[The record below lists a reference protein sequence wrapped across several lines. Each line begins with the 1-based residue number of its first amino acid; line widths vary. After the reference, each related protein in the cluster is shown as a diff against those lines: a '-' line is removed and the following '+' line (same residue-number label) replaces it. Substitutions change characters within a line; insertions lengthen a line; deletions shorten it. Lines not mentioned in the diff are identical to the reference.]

1 VLGVKIGMVYRRRR
15 INIIFVGEGGGN
27 MVFRPMY
34 SHLNDS
40 AGTLAVEHTEKPV
53 TLLPCIHRCLLSSRT
68 FATEQ
73 VAASLNLEY
82 HTVINYHTKTIHCK
96 PPVLTLTLI

>member
-1 VLGVKIGMVYRRRR
+1 VKIGMVYRRRR

-40 AGTLAVEHTEKPV
+40 AGSLAVEHTE
-53 TLLPCIHRCLLSSRT
+53 TLLPCFHRCLLSSRT
-68 FATEQ
+68 FAMEQ

-82 HTVINYHTKTIHCK
+82 HN
-96 PPVLTLTLI
+96 